1 MDNPQRLAP
10 VEMAGLRAAWRER
23 YGTTSWI
30 SDDGLIHHRS
40 APPFPWRSLVFFS
53 VAGLLVTLPLAIF
66 FSFLP
71 LPLAVLGFLGLV
83 SLSTLLFCALSRE
96 F

>member
-1 MDNPQRLAP
+1 MS
-10 VEMAGLRAAWRER
+10 GLRTAFKER

-30 SDDGLIHHRS
+30 SPDGLIHYRS

-53 VAGLLVTLPLAIF
+53 VAGLLVTLPLAAF

-71 LPLAVLGFLGLV
+71 LPLAILGFFGAV